1 SMQGWSYIFVL
12 APYLITRFIVLISFA
27 QAMSLFA
34 LGERQAAHLGVHVKR
49 TRLIILIVSTFITAA
64 AVSVVGTI
72 GFVGLVVP
80 HLVRL
85 IVGPDHRILI
95 PITAIFGGI
104 YVLWA
109 DTLARTLLSPTEI
122 PLGVITA
129 FLGAPFFGY
138 LLRKNKQSKGGV
150 KN

>member
-1 SMQGWSYIFVL
+1 LQGWEFIYVL
-12 APYLITRFIVLISFA
+12 IPYLLIGFIVLVAFS
-27 QAMSLFA
+27 QHLNLFA
-34 LGERQAAHLGVHVKR
+34 LGERQAAHLGIKVKR
-49 TRLIILIVSTFITAA
+49 TRLIVLIISTFITAA
-64 AVSVVGTI
+64 AVSIVGTI

-85 IVGPDHRILI
+85 MVGPDYRVII
-95 PITAIFGGI
+95 PISAVIGSL

-122 PLGVITA
+122 PLGVVTA

-138 LLRKNKQSKGGV
+138 LLRRSKNMNGK
-150 KN
+150 

>member
-1 SMQGWSYIFVL
+1 FCMWFVCL
-12 APYLITRFIVLISFA
+12 VVSSFCSA
-27 QAMSLFA
+27 S
-34 LGERQAAHLGVHVKR
+34 
-49 TRLIILIVSTFITAA
+49 
-64 AVSVVGTI
+64 AVFFVCTI

-85 IVGPDHRILI
+85 IVGPVYRVII
-95 PITAIFGGI
+95 PITAIVGSL

-122 PLGVITA
+122 PLGVVTA

-138 LLRKNKQSKGGV
+138 LLRRSKHVNGGG
-150 KN
+150 